1 MNKNKLTLY
10 SAFAGG
16 FGYFLGTILYEL
28 FFDTRF
34 ADNSI
39 IEALVIVA
47 TAALVG
53 ISTYFYL
60 KNKYPDL
67 TKELATL
74 EKDERGQFIR
84 GKTSTYTLIFIAA
97 LAVILFTYAQ
107 FNGQTIFAKMIALA
121 YVLTV
126 LFNIGMNNYLNKKI

>member
-1 MNKNKLTLY
+1 MKKNKITLY
-10 SAFAGG
+10 SAFAGI
-16 FGYFLGTILYEL
+16 FGYFLGTVLYEL
-28 FFDTRF
+28 FFSAGVANDSPMKAF
-34 ADNSI
+34 
-39 IEALVIVA
+39 VIVA

-97 LAVILFTYAQ
+97 LTVILFSYAY
-107 FNGQTIFAKMIALA
+107 FNEQTVLAKMIALA

-126 LFNIGMNNYLNKKI
+126 LFNIGMNTYLNNKT